1 MSAWKKHYRRDAY
14 LLQFVFFGGF
24 ILSGLFGLPLEG
36 LRGELGEVSQRQSQ
50 LMQDTH
56 FKLEERFYEWVSAA
70 RLT

>member
-14 LLQFVFFGGF
+14 LLQFVFFGRF

-36 LRGELGEVSQRQSQ
+36 LRCELGEVSLRQSQ

-56 FKLEERFYEWVSAA
+56 FKLEERFYEWVSVA